1 MSTFT
6 VTPEN
11 EALFAA
17 YLRERDEVRRI
28 VQQLYIAARAAVQ
41 AATRW
46 NELMAGPYAPIA
58 FYYTAQL
65 GESAAAVAQLQ
76 NSVQALV
83 QALEAIH
90 AQRPNLFNLPV
101 PVFVEEETSS

>member
-6 VTPEN
+6 VTTEN

-17 YLRERDEVRRI
+17 YLRERDETRRV
-28 VQQLYIAARAAVQ
+28 VQQLYVAARTAMQ

-46 NELMAGPYAPIA
+46 NELMAGPYSPIA
-58 FYYTAQL
+58 PYYLSQL
-65 GESAAAVAQLQ
+65 GDSAANIAQLQ
-76 NSVQALV
+76 AMVETLV
-83 QALEAIH
+83 QTLELIH

-101 PVFVEEETSS
+101 PAVQEELTE